1 MPLSPEKLQMTENAI
16 KVLERRYLKKDSEG
30 KVAETPVDM
39 LHRVAANIASADAD
53 HGATPEQVTDRE
65 NEFFGLMAGLRF
77 MPNSPTLM
85 NAGREFQQLSACF
98 VLPIEDSMESIFE
111 AVKNTA
117 LIHKSGGGTGFSFSR
132 LRPSDDVV
140 SSTSGVSSGPISFMN
155 VFDAATEA
163 IKQGGTR
170 RGANMAILRVDHPN
184 ILEFIE
190 AKQDKC
196 KLQNFNLSVGA
207 TEEFMKAVRE
217 NREYA
222 LINPRN
228 GQTVRK
234 LNAREVFERIVEL
247 AWEGGDPGVVFLDR
261 LNAGNPTPKLGEIE
275 STNPCGEQPLLPY
288 ESCNLGSINLSKM
301 TKGPL
306 LEAEIDWELLAQTVH
321 SAVRFLDNVIDK
333 NKFPLP
339 QIAEMTRGNRKIGLG
354 VMGFADM
361 LIQMGIPYN
370 SQEAVG
376 VAETLM
382 SYIHA
387 EGIKASEQLAKERG
401 VFPNWEGSIYDTPDN
416 PLRLRNATI
425 TTVAPTGTISII
437 AAASSGIEPLFA
449 IAYTRTVMEGTQMI
463 EVNPLFEQ
471 VARERGIHTPE
482 LMHEVGAKGSLHDI
496 DGIPNDLQKI
506 FVTAH
511 EITPE
516 WHIRIQ
522 AAFQKATDNAVSKT
536 VNFPSDATVDEVAWV
551 YNLAY
556 DLGCKGI
563 TIYRD
568 GCRENQVLT
577 TGKSYQEKPQAAEPQ
592 TREPR
597 DRPGEVFGVTRA
609 MNTGCGRL
617 YITINSDEEGAF
629 EVFGNMGKAGGC
641 ASSQTEALARLISL
655 CFRSGISP
663 AHIIKQLKGISCH
676 MPAWEQGGGR
686 VLSCADAF
694 AQSVERS
701 LMPKDKQLSIDFN
714 GKSFGHAG
722 ACPECG
728 GTLVHEEGCRKCH
741 TCGYSQCS

>member
-1 MPLSPEKLQMTENAI
+1 MAPSPEKLQMTENAI
-16 KVLERRYLKKDSEG
+16 KVLERRYLKKDSAG
-30 KVAETPVDM
+30 RVAETPTDM
-39 LHRVAANIASADAD
+39 LHRVAANIASADALY
-53 HGATPEQVTDRE
+53 GATPEQVAARE
-65 NEFFGLMAGLRF
+65 TEFFDLMAALRF
-77 MPNSPTLM
+77 LPNSPTLM

-98 VLPIEDSMESIFE
+98 VLPIDDSMESIFE

-132 LRPSDDVV
+132 LRPADDTV

-155 VFDAATEA
+155 VFDSATEA

-190 AKQDKC
+190 AKQDKS
-196 KLQNFNLSVGA
+196 KLQNFNLSVA
-207 TEEFMKAVRE
+207 VTDEFMKAARE
-217 NREYA
+217 NRDYD
-222 LINPRN
+222 LVNPRN
-228 GQTVRK
+228 GAVVKK
-234 LNAREVFERIVEL
+234 LNAHDVFQRIVEL
-247 AWEGGDPGVVFLDR
+247 AWEGGDPGVVFIDR
-261 LNAGNPTPKLGEIE
+261 INEDNPTPRLGQIE

-288 ESCNLGSINLSKM
+288 ESCNLGSINLARM

-306 LEAEIDWELLAQTVH
+306 LEAEIDWDLLAQTVH
-321 SAVRFLDNVIDK
+321 SAVRFLDNVIDM

-339 QIAEMTRGNRKIGLG
+339 EIESMTKGNRKIGLG

-370 SQEAVG
+370 SQDAVG
-376 VAETLM
+376 VAETVM
-382 SYIHA
+382 GYVHDEA
-387 EGIKASEQLAKERG
+387 IKASQELAEERG
-401 VFPNWEGSIYDTPDN
+401 VFPNWEGSVYDRPDN
-416 PLRLRNATI
+416 PLRLRNATV

-437 AAASSGIEPLFA
+437 AGASSGIEPLFA
-449 IAYTRTVMEGTQMI
+449 IAYTRTVMEGTQMV
-463 EVNPLFEQ
+463 EVNPLFEE
-471 VARERGIHTPE
+471 VARQRGLYTPE
-482 LMHEVGAKGSLHDI
+482 LMREVASKGSLHDI
-496 DGIPNDLQKI
+496 VGMPNDLQKI
-506 FVTAH
+506 FATAH

-516 WHIRIQ
+516 WHVRLQ

-536 VNFPSDATVDEVAWV
+536 VNFPNEATVDEVAWV

-556 DLGCKGI
+556 DSGCKGV

-577 TGKSYQEKPQAAEPQ
+577 TGKSYQEKQPAEPIQ
-592 TREPR
+592 REPR
-597 DRPGEVFGVTRA
+597 ERPGEVRGVTRA
-609 MNTGCGRL
+609 MTTGCGRL
-617 YITINSDEEGAF
+617 YITINFDEKGVF

-655 CFRSGISP
+655 AFRSGLKP
-663 AHIIKQLKGISCH
+663 EHIIKQLKGISCH
-676 MPAWEQGGGR
+676 MPAWEQGGGK

-694 AQSVERS
+694 AQAIERAV
-701 LMPKDKQLSIDFN
+701 MPKDKQLEIDFT

-728 GTLVHEEGCRKCH
+728 GVLVAEEGCRKCH

>member
-1 MPLSPEKLQMTENAI
+1 MALAPEKLQMTENAI

-30 KVAETPVDM
+30 QVAETPVDM
-39 LHRVAANIASADAD
+39 LHRVAANIASAEAQ
-53 HGATPEQVTDRE
+53 HGVSAAQVAERE

-132 LRPSDDVV
+132 LRPAEDIV

-190 AKQDKC
+190 AKQDKS

-207 TEEFMKAVRE
+207 TEEFMKAARE

-222 LINPRN
+222 LINPRD
-228 GQTVRK
+228 GSVARK
-234 LNAREVFERIVEL
+234 LKAREVLQRIVEL

-261 LNAGNPTPKLGEIE
+261 LNADNPTPQLGEIE

-306 LEAEIDWELLAQTVH
+306 LEAEIDWDLLAQTVH
-321 SAVRFLDNVIDK
+321 SAVRFLDNVIDM
-333 NKFPLP
+333 NEFPLP
-339 QIAEMTRGNRKIGLG
+339 EIAQMTRGNRKIGLG

-361 LIQMGIPYN
+361 LIQMGIAYN
-370 SQEAVG
+370 SHEAVG
-376 VAETLM
+376 VAETVM
-382 SYIHA
+382 AYIHA
-387 EGIKASEQLAKERG
+387 EATKASVALAEERG
-401 VFPNWEGSIYDTPDN
+401 VFPNWAGSIYDTEDAPR
-416 PLRLRNATI
+416 RLRNATL

-437 AAASSGIEPLFA
+437 AGASSGIEPLFA
-449 IAYTRTVMEGTQMI
+449 IAYTRTVMEGTQMV

-471 VARERGIHTPE
+471 VARERGLYTPD
-482 LMHEVGAKGSLHDI
+482 LMQEVAAKGSLHDLH
-496 DGIPNDLQKI
+496 GLPNDIVKI

-511 EITPE
+511 DITPE
-516 WHIRIQ
+516 WHVRIQ
-522 AAFQKATDNAVSKT
+522 AAFQKTTDNAVSKT
-536 VNFPSDATVDEVAWV
+536 VNFPNEATVEEVAWV

-577 TGKSYQEKPQAAEPQ
+577 TGKSYQEKSQPAAQAP
-592 TREPR
+592 REPR
-597 DRPGEVFGVTRA
+597 ERPGEVEGVTRA
-609 MNTGCGRL
+609 MTTGCGRL
-617 YITINSDEEGAF
+617 YITINSDDLGAF

-663 AHIIKQLKGISCH
+663 AHIVKQLKGISCH
-676 MPAWEQGGGR
+676 MPSWGEGGR

-694 AQSVERS
+694 AQAVERS
-701 LMPKDKQLSIDFN
+701 LMPRDKQLSIDFN